1 MNDRR
6 REAVKKDAILVY
18 LKNHKDEFAQ
28 KYHISNIALFG
39 SFARDENRDDSDI
52 DIAIDTSLSDYFLLY
67 DFKERLEKAFDT
79 KVDVVRLREKMNP
92 ALKKRILRDGIYV

>member
-1 MNDRR
+1 ME
-6 REAVKKDAILVY
+6 RETILAY

-28 KYHISNIALFG
+28 KYHISNLALFG
-39 SFARDENRDDSDI
+39 SFARNENHHNSDI

-67 DFKERLEKAFDT
+67 DFKESLEKAFDA

-92 ALKKRILRDGIYV
+92 SLKKRILKDGIYVW

>member
-1 MNDRR
+1 MN
-6 REAVKKDAILVY
+6 KDAILAY

-28 KYHISNIALFG
+28 KYDIANIALFG

-52 DIAIDTSLSDYFLLY
+52 DIAIDTRLSDYFLLY
-67 DFKERLEKAFDT
+67 DFKEHLEKAFDA
-79 KVDVVRLREKMNP
+79 KIDVVRLRENMNP